1 MSCIKGNTQILNEIT
16 HSIQQ
21 GEIVTVLGRSGA
33 GKSTLLRCAV
43 ALDEISEG
51 TIQFHGKNIQEW
63 NLSELRRQMGMVLQ
77 LPYLFPGSV
86 EDNLLYG
93 PRIHHCIHNDGSEL
107 VGDILHKV
115 GLPTE
120 FAKRRTSDLSVGQ
133 QMRVSL
139 GRTLANQPEILLLD
153 EPTSHLDLRRSLEVL
168 ALLKGL
174 AQGGMAVAAV
184 LHDVNAVAAHCSS
197 ALLMKDG
204 KAASQGA
211 VSLALNKNALWS
223 VYGVQA
229 APGSGLWRFSL
240 AAD

>member
-1 MSCIKGNTQILNEIT
+1 MNPILQFNRVSCIKGNTQILNEIT

-153 EPTSHLDLRRSLEVL
+153 EPTASLDAQSERYILDLIRKLNQDHGYTIVCVIHKLDSARALGGRSLILDQGHIALEGDIDAILHQTDSPVVQ
-168 ALLKGL
+168 ALLAG
-174 AQGGMAVAAV
+174 
-184 LHDVNAVAAHCSS
+184 
-197 ALLMKDG
+197 
-204 KAASQGA
+204 
-211 VSLALNKNALWS
+211 SLS
-223 VYGVQA
+223 
-229 APGSGLWRFSL
+229 
-240 AAD
+240 